1 MAVKE
6 PTDSPA
12 APLRPAHAPRV
23 RYIGISVGMALLLLA
38 LVAVREAAVRYLSP
52 SGWDSWILAALEQA
66 RTMPEP
72 WLFWGGIG
80 LFLIGL
86 WLVAAAFVPR
96 LKPYLGLS
104 STAAIWVRRVD
115 LARYATATAKTLPG
129 VLSASTLVTRKK
141 IIVTAASSTLG
152 EADRGRLHGQLQEAL
167 GPLVDDRL
175 ALQVVLREDEDGG
188 RF

>member
-1 MAVKE
+1 MKDVN
-6 PTDSPA
+6 DSTAP

-23 RYIGISVGMALLLLA
+23 RYVGIFVGVA
-38 LVAVREAAVRYLSP
+38 LVALAVVGVRELAVRYLSP
-52 SGWDSWILAALEQA
+52 AGWDSWIVAALEQV
-66 RTMPEP
+66 RTMPGP
-72 WLFWGGIG
+72 WVFWGGIA

-115 LARYATATAKTLPG
+115 LARHATATAKTLPG
-129 VLSASTLVTRKK
+129 VISASTLVTRKK
-141 IIVTAASSTLG
+141 ITVTAASSTLD
-152 EADRGRLHGQLQEAL
+152 EPVRRQLHDQLQEAL
-167 GPLVDDRL
+167 EPLVADRL
-175 ALQVVLREDEDGG
+175 TLQVILREDEDGG

>member
-1 MAVKE
+1 MDVKE
-6 PTDSPA
+6 STSR

-23 RYIGISVGMALLLLA
+23 RYVGLLVGVA
-38 LVAVREAAVRYLSP
+38 LVALAVVGVRDVAVRYLSP
-52 SGWDSWILAALEQA
+52 AGRESWIVAALAQA
-66 RTMPEP
+66 RDMPEP
-72 WLFWGGIG
+72 WLFWGGIVF
-80 LFLIGL
+80 FLIGL

-115 LARYATATAKTLPG
+115 LARHATATAKTLPG
-129 VLSASTLVTRKK
+129 VMSASTLVTRKK
-141 IIVTAASSTLG
+141 IVVTATSSTLD
-152 EADRGRLHGQLQEAL
+152 EPARKRLHGELQEAL

-175 ALQVVLREDEDGG
+175 TLQVVLREDEDGG